1 LFTNNFAHNAYFVGV
16 WFSYIAEVA
25 SPCGNLA
32 SVSTPLQVYEPFRAG
47 LPKLGKYWKS
57 LWFRRTFISEYSK
70 SELREQHFDSVFG
83 QLWLVLNPLLLSG
96 VYFILIVIIGG
107 TTDSTRYVHLTATLF
122 LFYLVA
128 NSLTGGVKS
137 ITAGQRLIL
146 NTAFP
151 RIMLPI
157 SAVVIAIFKFLPT
170 LIVFLIIKAIVGS
183 SFSLEMLWA
192 IPVLMITVFLALGLA
207 ITISCIN
214 VYFRD
219 IASFLPYLTRTLLY
233 LSPILYES
241 SSLNPR
247 LKALEVINPLFPILD
262 SWSRALVHG
271 EVPQASSMLQG
282 LAWATG
288 IFLIGTYFFLSRER
302 EFAVRL

>member
-1 LFTNNFAHNAYFVGV
+1 MSA
-16 WFSYIAEVA
+16 
-25 SPCGNLA
+25 
-32 SVSTPLQVYEPFRAG
+32 PLQVYEPFRAG
-47 LPKLGKYWKS
+47 LPPLSRYWRS
-57 LWFRRTFISEYSK
+57 LWSRRTFIAEYSR

-83 QLWLVLNPLLLSG
+83 QMWLVLNPLLLSA
-96 VYFILIVIIGG
+96 VYFLLIVIIRGSS
-107 TTDSTRYVHLTATLF
+107 DSTRYAHLTATLF

-137 ITAGQRLIL
+137 VTAGQHLIL

-170 LIVFLIIKAIVGS
+170 LVVFLLIRTILGLP
-183 SFSLEMLWA
+183 FSWEMLWA
-192 IPVLMITVFLALGLA
+192 IPILLIATLLALGLA

-233 LSPILYES
+233 LSPILYEAS
-241 SSLNPR
+241 
-247 LKALEVINPLFPILD
+247 ALQPNLRALQVLNPLFPILD
-262 SWSRALVHG
+262 SWSGALVHG
-271 EVPQASSMLQG
+271 QTPQTSSLLTG
-282 LAWATG
+282 LAWALG

>member
-1 LFTNNFAHNAYFVGV
+1 
-16 WFSYIAEVA
+16 
-25 SPCGNLA
+25 
-32 SVSTPLQVYEPFRAG
+32 VSNPLQVYEPFRAG
-47 LPKLGKYWKS
+47 LPPLGRYWKS
-57 LWFRRTFISEYSK
+57 LWSRRTFVAEYSR

-83 QLWLVLNPLLLSG
+83 QMWLVLNPLLLSG
-96 VYFILIVIIGG
+96 VYFFLIIIISGSS
-107 TTDSTRYVHLTATLF
+107 DKTRYAHLTATLF

-137 ITAGQRLIL
+137 VTAGQRLIL

-151 RIMLPI
+151 RIMLPL

-170 LIVFLIIKAIVGS
+170 MAVFLVMRTILGLPFDV
-183 SFSLEMLWA
+183 EMLWA
-192 IPVLMITVFLALGLA
+192 VPVLLIAILLALGLA
-207 ITISCIN
+207 IAISCVN

-233 LSPILYES
+233 LSPILYEAVD
-241 SSLNPR
+241 
-247 LKALEVINPLFPILD
+247 LKPKLKTIELFNPLFPLLD

-271 EVPQASSMLQG
+271 QVPLMSNLLIS
-282 LAWATG
+282 LAWAVG
-288 IFLIGTYFFLSRER
+288 IFIIGTYFFLSRER

>member
-1 LFTNNFAHNAYFVGV
+1 LFTNNIAHNAYFMGA
-16 WFSYIAEVA
+16 WISYITEVT

-32 SVSTPLQVYEPFRAG
+32 PVSTPLQVYEPFKAG
-47 LPKLGKYWKS
+47 LPKLGKYSKS
-57 LWFRRTFISEYSK
+57 LWSRRTFISEYSK

-107 TTDSTRYVHLTATLF
+107 STDSSRYVHLTASLF

-151 RIMLPI
+151 RVMLPL
-157 SAVVIAIFKFLPT
+157 SAVIIAIFKFLPT
-170 LIVFLIIKAIVGS
+170 LIVFFVVKAIIGS
-183 SFSLEMLWA
+183 PFSVEMLWA
-192 IPVLMITVFLALGLA
+192 IPVLLITVFLALGLA

-219 IASFLPYLTRTLLY
+219 IANFLPYLTRTLLY
-233 LSPILYES
+233 LSPILYEAS
-241 SSLNPR
+241 DLNPN
-247 LKALEVINPLFPILD
+247 LKVLEIVNPLFPILD
-262 SWSRALVHG
+262 SWSRALVHS
-271 EVPQASSMLQG
+271 EAPQISSLLQG

-288 IFLIGTYFFLSRER
+288 IFFIGTYFFLSRER

>member
-1 LFTNNFAHNAYFVGV
+1 
-16 WFSYIAEVA
+16 
-25 SPCGNLA
+25 
-32 SVSTPLQVYEPFRAG
+32 VSTPLQVYEPFKSG
-47 LPKLGKYWKS
+47 LPKLGRYWKS
-57 LWFRRTFISEYSK
+57 LWSRRTFIKEYSK

-83 QLWLVLNPLLLSG
+83 QLWLVINPLLLSA
-96 VYFILIVIIGG
+96 VYFILINIIS
-107 TTDSTRYVHLTATLF
+107 DSADSERYVHLTASLF

-137 ITAGQRLIL
+137 VTAGQRLIL

-157 SAVVIAIFKFLPT
+157 SALVIAIFKFLPT
-170 LIVFLIIKAIVGS
+170 LIVFMVIKAIVGS
-183 SFSLEMLWA
+183 AFTIEMLWA
-192 IPVLMITVFLALGLA
+192 IPVLFITIFLALGLA

-233 LSPILYES
+233 LSPILYAAEDIKP
-241 SSLNPR
+241 SLR
-247 LKALEVINPLFPILD
+247 FIEIFNPLFPILD
-262 SWSRALVHG
+262 SWSRTMVQG
-271 EVPQASSMLQG
+271 EVPHLSSMLQG

-288 IFLIGTYFFLSRER
+288 IFFVGTYFFLSRER

>member
-1 LFTNNFAHNAYFVGV
+1 
-16 WFSYIAEVA
+16 
-25 SPCGNLA
+25 
-32 SVSTPLQVYEPFRAG
+32 VSTPLQVYEPFKAG
-47 LPKLGKYWKS
+47 LPKLGRYWKS
-57 LWFRRTFISEYSK
+57 LWSRRTFIKEYSK

-83 QLWLVLNPLLLSG
+83 QLWLVINPLLLSA
-96 VYFILIVIIGG
+96 VYFILINIIS
-107 TTDSTRYVHLTATLF
+107 DSADSERYVHLTASLF

-137 ITAGQRLIL
+137 VTAGQRLIL

-157 SAVVIAIFKFLPT
+157 SALVIAIFKFLPT
-170 LIVFLIIKAIVGS
+170 LIVFMVIKAIVGS
-183 SFSLEMLWA
+183 AFTIEMLWA
-192 IPVLMITVFLALGLA
+192 IPVLLITIFLALGLA

-233 LSPILYES
+233 LSPILYAAEDIKP
-241 SSLNPR
+241 SLR
-247 LKALEVINPLFPILD
+247 FIEIFNPLFPILD
-262 SWSRALVHG
+262 SWSRTMVQG
-271 EVPQASSMLQG
+271 EVPHLSSMLQG

-288 IFLIGTYFFLSRER
+288 IFFVGTYFFLSRER

>member
-1 LFTNNFAHNAYFVGV
+1 M
-16 WFSYIAEVA
+16 
-25 SPCGNLA
+25 
-32 SVSTPLQVYEPFRAG
+32 STPLQVYEPFKAG
-47 LPKLGKYWKS
+47 LPKLGKYSKS
-57 LWFRRTFISEYSK
+57 LWSRRTFISEYSK

-107 TTDSTRYVHLTATLF
+107 STDSSRYVHLTASLF

-151 RIMLPI
+151 RIMLPL
-157 SAVVIAIFKFLPT
+157 SAVIIAIFKFLPT
-170 LIVFLIIKAIVGS
+170 LIVFFVVKAIIGS
-183 SFSLEMLWA
+183 PFSLEMLWA
-192 IPVLMITVFLALGLA
+192 IPVLLITVFLALGLA

-219 IASFLPYLTRTLLY
+219 IANFLPYLTRTLLY
-233 LSPILYES
+233 LSPILYEAS
-241 SSLNPR
+241 DLNPN
-247 LKALEVINPLFPILD
+247 LKVLEIVNPLFPILD

-271 EVPQASSMLQG
+271 ETPQISSLLQG

-288 IFLIGTYFFLSRER
+288 IFFIGTYFFLSRER

>member
-1 LFTNNFAHNAYFVGV
+1 MSA
-16 WFSYIAEVA
+16 
-25 SPCGNLA
+25 
-32 SVSTPLQVYEPFRAG
+32 PLQVYEPFRAG
-47 LPKLGKYWKS
+47 LPPLRRYWKS
-57 LWFRRTFISEYSK
+57 LWSRRTFIAEYSR

-83 QLWLVLNPLLLSG
+83 QLWLVLNPLLLSA
-96 VYFILIVIIGG
+96 VYYLLIVIIQGSSDG
-107 TTDSTRYVHLTATLF
+107 TRYAHLTATLF
-122 LFYLVA
+122 LFYLIA

-151 RIMLPI
+151 RIMLPV

-170 LIVFLIIKAIVGS
+170 LVVFLVIRTVVGLP
-183 SFSLEMLWA
+183 FSWQTLWA
-192 IPVLMITVFLALGLA
+192 IPVLMITVLLALGLA

-233 LSPILYES
+233 LSPILYEAS
-241 SSLNPR
+241 A
-247 LKALEVINPLFPILD
+247 LKPNIRALEVFNPLFPILD

-271 EVPQASSMLQG
+271 QAPQTSSILQG
-282 LAWATG
+282 LAWAVG

>member
-1 LFTNNFAHNAYFVGV
+1 
-16 WFSYIAEVA
+16 
-25 SPCGNLA
+25 
-32 SVSTPLQVYEPFRAG
+32 VSTPNQVPLQVYEPFRAG
-47 LPKLGKYWKS
+47 LPKLGRYWKS
-57 LWFRRTFISEYSK
+57 LWSRRTFIAEYSK

-83 QLWLVLNPLLLSG
+83 QLWLVLNPLLLSA

-107 TTDSTRYVHLTATLF
+107 ATDSARYAHLTASLF

-137 ITAGQRLIL
+137 VTAGQRLIL

-151 RIMLPI
+151 RIMLPL
-157 SAVVIAIFKFLPT
+157 SAVVIAVFKFLPT
-170 LIVFLIIKAIVGS
+170 LFVFLVIKAIVGS
-183 SFSLEMLWA
+183 AFTWQMLWGIVILFIA
-192 IPVLMITVFLALGLA
+192 IFLSLAVA

-233 LSPILYES
+233 LSPILYEAS
-241 SSLNPR
+241 DLNPSLR
-247 LKALEVINPLFPILD
+247 ILEVFNPLFPILD
-262 SWSRALVHG
+262 SWSRAMVHG
-271 EVPQASSMLQG
+271 EAPQISSLLQG

-288 IFLIGTYFFLSRER
+288 IFFIGTYFFLSRER